1 MHCISANVIRLLS
14 FNAIYQLILRLVVVN
29 SKTIGNKVNLLLLL
43 SLILIE
49 ANILLSLLMRIEHI
63 LLSLVIL
70 V

>member
-1 MHCISANVIRLLS
+1 MIRLLS

-43 SLILIE
+43 SVILIE

-63 LLSLVIL
+63 PLSLVIL